1 MEIHRAAA
9 RHCKNGGVDKVGKMH
24 GHQKVRVQR
33 AKAIKGFGCSQ
44 VAGAERICAGYRG
57 APRFDLV
64 LMSRF
69 VAVA

>member
-1 MEIHRAAA
+1 M
-9 RHCKNGGVDKVGKMH
+9 GKMH

>member
-1 MEIHRAAA
+1 M
-9 RHCKNGGVDKVGKMH
+9 GKMH
-24 GHQKVRVQR
+24 GHQKVRVHR

-57 APRFDLV
+57 TPRFDLV